1 MRSRLVSATVHPICD
16 LRAGVHLSLRS
27 EGEVAMRPCRYCDRD
42 FQPAVRSQAFCSRRC
57 ASLHQHAINPRER
70 RSSARWAPK
79 TEQQRKAYGSA
90 YRRARDHVVAAAIG
104 TACPGCGVL
113 LTAAN
118 CQADHV
124 TPHALGGSSSPT
136 NLRALCAQC
145 NHRRGAVLGGRVTV
159 ARRAARRRRDA

>member
-1 MRSRLVSATVHPICD
+1 
-16 LRAGVHLSLRS
+16 
-27 EGEVAMRPCRYCDRD
+27 MRPCRYCDRD
-42 FQPAVRSQAFCSRRC
+42 YLPATRQQRFCSRRC
-57 ASLHQHAINPRER
+57 ASLHQHATNPRER
-70 RSSARWAPK
+70 RSPSRWGEK
-79 TEQQRKAYGSA
+79 TPEQRAAYGSS
-90 YRRARDHVVAAAIG
+90 YRKARAQVVAQAIG
-104 TACPGCGVL
+104 TPCPGCGVL

-124 TPHALGGSSSPT
+124 TPHALGGTSTPT